1 MHIFVIHLSKQTC
14 LKHSLKERNI
24 ESLLESL
31 QNPKH
36 PVEIFD
42 AIYAKTSKGLH
53 PLVQQHAH
61 PYFVHASVQP
71 DLANGSW
78 EKISACFYALK
89 YRGKS
94 MSAGEL
100 GCYASH
106 YLLWQKCIQLDEPIV
121 ILEDDIDLES
131 HFFESLDFLQEHI
144 EKLGYVRFM
153 HLAYC
158 EIRKNPTNS
167 PHVFQINHLTD
178 GMGTQGYCLTPKV
191 ARKFIKASQK
201 WVMPVDWVMDNYY
214 LHGVKNLVLEPPIIS
229 EHESAQHST
238 ITRCGDR
245 TPPFLLRLC
254 VKLNRLYLRIY
265 TRLQQ
270 HS

>member
-1 MHIFVIHLSKQTC
+1 M
-14 LKHSLKERNI
+14 
-24 ESLLESL
+24 
-31 QNPKH
+31 
-36 PVEIFD
+36 
-42 AIYAKTSKGLH
+42 
-53 PLVQQHAH
+53 
-61 PYFVHASVQP
+61 
-71 DLANGSW
+71 
-78 EKISACFYALK
+78 SACFYALR
-89 YRGKS
+89 YVGRLMS
-94 MSAGEL
+94 MGEL

-131 HFFESLDFLQEHI
+131 HFFESLDFLQKHMEQ
-144 EKLGYVRFM
+144 LGYVRLM
-153 HLAYC
+153 HLC
-158 EIRKNPTNS
+158 EPLKIPTTT
-167 PHVFQINHLTD
+167 PKVAKIPHLTD
-178 GMGTQGYCLTPKV
+178 GIGTQGYCLTPKI
-191 ARKFIKASQK
+191 AHKFIKASQK

-265 TRLQQ
+265 TRLHQ
-270 HS
+270 HQ